1 MITLAIG
8 VAFLGAAGLTPVMSW
23 LAVRCGLVDVPGQ
36 FWRKQHVRVVPLAG
50 GTSVWAAFWL
60 ALSVWLAV
68 AEVPA
73 LPAWWFW
80 GLLLGSSCLMLGGW
94 LDDRL
99 RLPATRSWL
108 FPAGAAVLVSW
119 CGIGSDLTA
128 LSNPFGAPIPLAAR
142 VLGVPLS
149 GVVTGM
155 WLMGMMYTTKLLDG
169 IDGLV
174 ATVSLLATLVLLAV
188 TFTPQVHQPQTASLA
203 ALLAAALAGFLPYN
217 FPPARVFLGEGG
229 STFLG
234 FMIAVLAV
242 VVDGKFATAFLV
254 MGVPMLDV
262 VVVVLSRV
270 LAGQSPFAGDRRHL
284 HFRLLDLGLSPQQAV
299 GLYATVVAGCGLAA
313 VVVQTLGSWVVFALL
328 VLAMTAF
335 VAVVH
340 WLHQRTRQGGL

>member
-1 MITLAIG
+1 MIALAIG
-8 VAFLGAAGLTPVMSW
+8 AAVLAAVGFTPVLSR

-36 FWRKQHVRVVPLAG
+36 LWRKQHVRIVPLAG
-50 GTSVWAAFWL
+50 GTSVWVAFWL
-60 ALSVWLAV
+60 ALIVWLAGT
-68 AEVPA
+68 EVSV
-73 LPAWWFW
+73 LPSWWYW
-80 GLLLGSSCLMLGGW
+80 GLLFGSSCLMVGGW

-108 FPAGAAVLVSW
+108 FPAGAAVLASW

-128 LSNPFGAPIPLAAR
+128 LSNPFGAPLPLSAR

-149 GVVTGM
+149 GMVTGM
-155 WLMGMMYTTKLLDG
+155 WLMGLMYTTKLLDG
-169 IDGLV
+169 VDGLV
-174 ATVSLLATLVLLAV
+174 TTVSLLAMLVLLAV
-188 TFTPQVHQPQTASLA
+188 TFTPQVHQPQSAGLA
-203 ALLAAALAGFLPYN
+203 VLLAAALVGFLPYN

-234 FMIAVLAV
+234 FMIGVLAIM
-242 VVDGKFATAFLV
+242 VDGKFATAFLV

-262 VVVVLSRV
+262 VVVVFSRV

-284 HFRLLDLGLSPQQAV
+284 HFRLLDLGLSPRQAV

-313 VVVQTLGSWVVFALL
+313 VVVQTFGSWLVFALL

-340 WLHQRTRQGGL
+340 WLHQRTRQGGS